1 MSEISLL
8 GKKIGMTR
16 EFYKTGQSVPVTVI
30 KMEKGRVIDVIT
42 EEKRGYKAVQ
52 IGFGKIKN
60 SKISK
65 AMKGYFT
72 KKNTEPKKKLKE
84 FRVKNLENYKEGNE
98 LGLEIFKDVKFVD
111 IRSTTIG
118 KGFAGAM
125 KRHNFSGLRASHGV
139 SVSHR
144 AHGSTGQNQD
154 PGKVFKNKK
163 MAGHMGNKLRTMQN
177 IEIIKSDNEN
187 NLLYLKGSIPGSK
200 NTEVIIKKSVKNI
213 KKLTMGEK
221 IAEIERIKKI
231 PDKKKK

>member
-1 MSEISLL
+1 MSDISLI

-16 EFYKTGQSVPVTVI
+16 EFHKTGQSVPVTVI
-30 KMEKGRVIDVIT
+30 KMEKGRVIDVISK
-42 EEKRGYKAVQ
+42 EKRGYKAVQ
-52 IGFGKIKN
+52 IGFGKVKN
-60 SKISK
+60 SKLSK

-72 KKNTEPKKKLKE
+72 KKNTEPKKRLKE
-84 FRVKNLENYKEGNE
+84 FRVENLDNYKEGNE

-118 KGFAGAM
+118 KGFAGVM
-125 KRHNFSGLRASHGV
+125 KRHNFAGLRATHGV

-144 AHGSTGQNQD
+144 SHGSTGQRQD

-163 MAGHMGNKLRTMQN
+163 MAGHMGNKLRTIQN

-213 KKLTMGEK
+213 KKLTMTEK